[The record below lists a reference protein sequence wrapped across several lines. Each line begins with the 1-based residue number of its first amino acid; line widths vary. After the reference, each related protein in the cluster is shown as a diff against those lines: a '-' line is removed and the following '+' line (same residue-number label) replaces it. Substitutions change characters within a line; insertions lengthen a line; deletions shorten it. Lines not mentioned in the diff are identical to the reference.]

1 MVKQGKRVTH
11 LKLQSFKTIAG
22 RDDREFVPEFADS
35 CTLLP
40 GSQWERRYKSEI
52 RSWDP
57 S

>member
-1 MVKQGKRVTH
+1 MDKQGKRVTH

-40 GSQWERRYKSEI
+40 GSQWKRSYKSEI